1 MHKTKTLIGK
11 KPYFYKLNQVE
22 GYDINT
28 PLEFSFAEHLF
39 VSKFYCLLTS
49 MNSNLNN

>member
-1 MHKTKTLIGK
+1 MYKTKTLIGK
-11 KPYFYKLNQVE
+11 KPYFFKLDQIE

-39 VSKFYCLLTS
+39 KHKKK
-49 MNSNLNN
+49 